1 MDDVTA
7 PIAKKIPTRIEQ
19 LGRVRGDDYAWM
31 KDEAWQEVLRDPA
44 RLRADIREHLV
55 AENEY
60 TAAVLAGTVALQAQ
74 LVAEMK
80 GRIRQDDASVPA
92 PDGDYEYYRRYEAG
106 AQHPV
111 YARRTRDGG
120 DEEILLDADAA
131 AKGHAYYRVAAAGH
145 APGHGLFGYAEDTQ
159 GSEVYRIWLKDLR
172 SGEMLPEAIAP
183 STGSFAFSP
192 CARFVFWTY
201 RDANGRP
208 TKVFRRAVGTAE
220 DVEVYAEPDEGFF
233 LHVEAA
239 ASGGSVFI
247 VCGNQET
254 SEVWRIPGDAPEA
267 MPAVIEAR
275 RPGVKYD
282 VEDRGDTLVIRTNA
296 DAAVDF
302 KIVQAPSASPGRAQW
317 RDVVPHVAGHYITG
331 VLALADYIVH
341 VERVEANDRI
351 VVTARDGSFFS
362 IDVDEP
368 AYMLRLEPGFEFATR
383 TIRYVYASPTTPS
396 RWFDYDLVTHA
407 QVLRKTQ
414 EVPSGHDPA
423 AYETRRLTA
432 TAADGAE
439 IPVTVLMRRGTAT
452 DGSQPV
458 HLYGYGSYGI
468 SMPPGFSTNILS
480 LVDRGWIHVIAHVRG
495 GTEKGWNW
503 FLEGRGPKKMNTFID
518 FIAVAEHLVASGL
531 ARPGRIVAHGGSAG
545 GLLVGAVLNL
555 RPDLWGGVIAAVP
568 FVDVLNTMSDTSL
581 PLTPPE
587 WPEWGNPLVDEAA
600 YDTIAAYSP
609 YDNIAARNYPPV
621 LATGGLSDPRV
632 TYWEP
637 AKFVAKLREYGAPA
651 LLKMNMEAG
660 HGGAAGRFD
669 ALKET
674 AFNQAF
680 AIWAL
685 ERK

>member
-1 MDDVTA
+1 
-7 PIAKKIPTRIEQ
+7 
-19 LGRVRGDDYAWM
+19 
-31 KDEAWQEVLRDPA
+31 
-44 RLRADIREHLV
+44 
-55 AENEY
+55 
-60 TAAVLAGTVALQAQ
+60 
-74 LVAEMK
+74 
-80 GRIRQDDASVPA
+80 
-92 PDGDYEYYRRYEAG
+92 
-106 AQHPV
+106 
-111 YARRTRDGG
+111 
-120 DEEILLDADAA
+120 
-131 AKGHAYYRVAAAGH
+131 
-145 APGHGLFGYAEDTQ
+145 
-159 GSEVYRIWLKDLR
+159 
-172 SGEMLPEAIAP
+172 MLPGAITP

-503 FLEGRGPKKMNTFID
+503 FLEGRGPKKMNTFTD